1 MIQEKKAAAYYP
13 GWREK
18 IQKLQKGDCVFL
30 YQNGIG
36 IIAYGLADGKLRK
49 KDYDGYTDYEYYMN
63 LMDFQTL
70 KTPMSASDMRKIA
83 NKDFP
88 FRMTMY
94 SISEETKEAFINDI
108 KENRL

>member
-1 MIQEKKAAAYYP
+1 M
-13 GWREK
+13 
-18 IQKLQKGDCVFL
+18 FL